1 MNPDDKEA
9 PVKLFSTLHPFTER
23 RLSDSE
29 WSKWCLLLD
38 CWTQGFSQWSFE
50 RSKPSQ
56 PTPQAAWT
64 HRQQDKRSNGRQP
77 NSQQARNQTRNFT
90 ITRMVALQKAYRQNP
105 KRCMAMLRKTP
116 PPVRCTVPITTVGAY
131 FQAKQNAADPSTPT
145 GPPPFQLWQ
154 DVTPTDLLEAPITSQ
169 EVLDTIKRTNPNSA
183 PGPDRLPYAA
193 WRRLDP
199 DHNIVTSILNTC
211 RINAKI
217 PPSWKG
223 STTILRHNTDN
234 VNHLDNWRPIA
245 LQNTLASIIARRMS
259 IWAIDKKIVSPSQN
273 GFCMTHVTKERHA
286 SPGWT

>member
-23 RLSDSE
+23 CLSDSE

-38 CWTQGFSQWSFE
+38 CWTQGFSQWSVE

-77 NSQQARNQTRNFT
+77 NSQQARNQTRNCI
-90 ITRMVALQKAYRQNP
+90 ITRMVALQKVYRQNP
-105 KRCMAMLRKTP
+105 KRCMAMLRKIP
-116 PPVRCTVPITTVGAY
+116 PPVRCTVLITTVGAY

-183 PGPDRLPYAA
+183 PGPDRLPY
-193 WRRLDP
+193 
-199 DHNIVTSILNTC
+199 TT
-211 RINAKI
+211 
-217 PPSWKG
+217 WK
-223 STTILRHNTDN
+223 
-234 VNHLDNWRPIA
+234 
-245 LQNTLASIIARRMS
+245 
-259 IWAIDKKIVSPSQN
+259 
-273 GFCMTHVTKERHA
+273 
-286 SPGWT
+286 